1 MCAVDMYICAIQFVI
16 AFIRNL
22 LMTDYVEHL
31 RIYFVDIFV
40 ALMVKYIF
48 KCVVLFN
55 WGFLS
60 FCFNIS
66 VI

>member
-1 MCAVDMYICAIQFVI
+1 MCAVDMYICVL
-16 AFIRNL
+16 IRNL

-40 ALMVKYIF
+40 AFLVKYIF
-48 KCVVLFN
+48 KFVVLFN

-60 FCFNIS
+60 FCFNLS
-66 VI
+66 VF